1 MKFGV
6 ENKNFTEDIK
16 IIFNALKNK
25 EHFAYSKYADGELKI
40 LMGDN
45 IDILNKCN
53 GEFKYDNSDK
63 SDQDYRNK
71 LIESFKY
78 CDSNYHIGIGC
89 PCCIGNENY
98 QWMKKL
104 SSCDKKNITWA
115 NIFVNGNYNFYVDN
129 FIPEYKNHEIIIVCN
144 HKANLTK
151 LFGDNLVK
159 DFRVGTNAW
168 KNDFKIIDE
177 IKQYITDNNIKN
189 HLFLFAAGP
198 FGNILTYE
206 LFKFSKENT
215 YIDIGSTLDPLM
227 DLGGTRGYHNGAPT
241 LKKICTW

>member
-1 MKFGV
+1 MEFGV
-6 ENKNFTEDIK
+6 ENKKFTEDIK
-16 IIFNALKNK
+16 IIFNSLKNK
-25 EHFAYSKYADGELKI
+25 EHFAYSKYADGEMKI

-45 IDILNKCN
+45 IDILTKCN
-53 GEFKYDNSDK
+53 GEFKYDKDDK

-78 CDSNYHIGIGC
+78 CDKNYHIGIGC
-89 PCCIGNENY
+89 PCCIGDDNY
-98 QWMKKL
+98 KWMKNFT
-104 SSCDKKNITWA
+104 SCDEKNITWA
-115 NIFVNGNYNFYVDN
+115 NIFVNGNYNFYVEN
-129 FIPEYKNHEIIIVCN
+129 FIPEYKNHKIIMVCN
-144 HKANLTK
+144 HKAKLNN
-151 LFGDNLVK
+151 LFGDNLIK

-177 IKQYITDNNIKN
+177 IKKYILDNDIKN

-206 LFKFSKENT
+206 LFKFRRENT
-215 YIDIGSTLDPLM
+215 YMDIGSTLDPLI
-227 DLGGTRGYHNGAPT
+227 DLGGTRGYHKGAPT